1 MGSSTPTPGKRHQKL
16 MFCQVTMVTVSNLIS
31 LVFKLQSKT
40 ENLSTN
46 KRMAIGILGIIA
58 RPLQAWG
65 GLHCVNLN
73 KKKMHKILKAKP
85 K

>member
-1 MGSSTPTPGKRHQKL
+1 MSS
-16 MFCQVTMVTVSNLIS
+16 
-31 LVFKLQSKT
+31 FKLPSKI

-46 KRMAIGILGIIA
+46 KRMAIGIIGIIE

-73 KKKMHKILKAKP
+73 KKKVHKILKAKP